1 MSKLSETQTFV
12 LNAAADH
19 PQHRVETFPDN
30 VKGGARTRVVELLR
44 SRGWIAGEGEQCVI
58 TPEGLAAIGR
68 VSERAAEPEAE
79 PEAEPSAPQAGKPA
93 RRARENSK
101 QAAMLDLLRREG
113 GASIVEL
120 MTATG
125 WQQHSVRGAL
135 STLNKLQGGAI
146 QSAKRD
152 GERRYQVAGVG

>member
-19 PQHRVETFPDN
+19 PQHRVESFPDN

-79 PEAEPSAPQAGKPA
+79 PPEPQVDKPA

-101 QAAMLDLLRREG
+101 QAAMLDLLRRDG

-120 MTATG
+120 MTLTG

-135 STLNKLQGGAI
+135 STLNKLQGGLI